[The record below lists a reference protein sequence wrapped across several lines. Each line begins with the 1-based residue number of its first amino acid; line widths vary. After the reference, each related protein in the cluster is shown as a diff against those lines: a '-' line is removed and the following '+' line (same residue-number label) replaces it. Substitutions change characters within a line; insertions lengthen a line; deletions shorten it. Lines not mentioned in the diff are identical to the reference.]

1 MCPMRPLKFLFSCK
15 QSQKVGESMD
25 VFERYPD
32 VLIVAD
38 STDSVYKIKYLER
51 ILENGVVRFERREKK
66 VLREKLEII
75 IQEMIENG

>member
-15 QSQKVGESMD
+15 QLQKVGEFMD

-38 STDSVYKIKYLER
+38 STHSAYRLKYLER
-51 ILENGVVRFERREKK
+51 IVDQGVVRFERREKK
-66 VLREKLEII
+66 VPREKLEII
-75 IQEMIENG
+75 IQEIIEHG